1 MILNIET
8 SQNFCSVAL
17 SSKEKI
23 IDFITSEQIN
33 NHSLEIGIFIDKIMK
48 RNDIDVSDLEAI
60 AVSSGPGSYTGLRI
74 GVSTA
79 KGLAYA
85 ANKPLISVDTL
96 SIMVQKA
103 IEQNN
108 ILENNFLFCPMI
120 DARRM
125 EVFYA
130 FFDAKGNRVSEISN
144 IILDNESFSKQLKNN
159 QVFFLGNGSNKLKE
173 IIINSN
179 AKFIENILPSSDFM
193 HKISYKK
200 LIEKKFENIAYF
212 EPLYI
217 KPFEA
222 TKSKNKLW

>member
-8 SQNFCSVAL
+8 SQNYCSVAL
-17 SSKEKI
+17 SNKEKTM
-23 IDFITSEQIN
+23 DFIMSQQPN
-33 NHSLEIGIFIDKIMK
+33 NHSQEIGVFVDKILK
-48 RNDIDVSDLEAI
+48 KNQIEVSDLEAI

-74 GVSTA
+74 GVSMA

-85 ANKPLISVDTL
+85 ANKPLIAVDTL

-103 IEQNN
+103 IEQDCPKGNDYM
-108 ILENNFLFCPMI
+108 FCPMI

-125 EVFYA
+125 EVFFA
-130 FFDAKGNRVSEISN
+130 FFDANGNRISEISN
-144 IILDNESFSKQLKNN
+144 IVLENKSFDKQLEKR
-159 QVFFLGNGSNKLKE
+159 QIVFLGNGSKKLKE
-173 IIINSN
+173 IIENKN
-179 AKFIENILPSSDFM
+179 AIFVENIFPSSQFMSKLSYKKFIE
-193 HKISYKK
+193 KI
-200 LIEKKFENIAYF
+200 FENVAYF